1 MNPKFIKYAEWVAA
15 ILLSALVLLLLLVR
29 ATHAGA
35 LWRDECD
42 SVELARMPAF
52 ADIVANLKFTS
63 FPILF
68 PTTVRVFIMLFGTS
82 DAGLRCFGFLVGV
95 GLLVVAWFNARS
107 RGDVPLI
114 LPALVGLNVTF
125 LTVGT
130 WIRGYGLGSVLVT
143 LSFGL
148 TILFVAEPT
157 VRRLIAMFVCYLA
170 SMQSLYFPAALIP
183 AFLLAAF
190 AVCVFRR
197 QFKWG
202 LALCGVA
209 GICGLSYVPKFM
221 TYFEI
226 RDWVVALQR
235 ATTPAELWRQFMIAC
250 GEPAGVS
257 PWIWLAV
264 TVISFFAAIWIVAA
278 KSRRDSTSAD
288 VFAFGALTIAL
299 ATPMYFV
306 FLRTLHN
313 IPETRYYLTLLCL
326 LAAAVELIVGLL
338 SQFVW
343 VRMAR
348 LVLVI
353 SLAAVLPI
361 FAWPKITERETN
373 LDLLARNLQNYAHNG
388 DLIIVNRW
396 FLAPGFSWYYHGPLR
411 WMTLPELSEKRIHRY
426 DLLIAKMRSPD
437 ALADIRSA
445 ISETLQ
451 SGNRVWLVGGAQ
463 LTQRGEPLILGP
475 APDPQY
481 GSDSGMYDYSWA
493 TQLGA
498 FLQQHVIDGEV
509 VLSPMDGV
517 NSNENVPLL
526 IARGWKE

>member
-1 MNPKFIKYAEWVAA
+1 VKPKLIKHAEWLVA
-15 ILLSALVLLLLLVR
+15 ILLSALVLFLLLVR

-42 SVELARMPAF
+42 SVELARMPSF
-52 ADIVANLKFTS
+52 IDIVHNLKFTS

-68 PTTVRVFIMLFGTS
+68 PTTVRIFTSIWGTS
-82 DAGLRCFGFLVGV
+82 DGALRCFGFLVGA
-95 GLLVVAWFNARS
+95 GLLLIGWLNARA

-114 LPALVGLNVTF
+114 LPALIGLNVTF

-148 TILFVAEPT
+148 TVLFVAEPS
-157 VRRLIAMFVCYLA
+157 RFRLVVMFVSYIA

-190 AVCVFRR
+190 VVCLLRG
-197 QFKWG
+197 QLKWA

-209 GICGLSYVPKFM
+209 AICAISYIPKFL

-235 ATTPAELWRQFMIAC
+235 KTTSGELWREFMSAC
-250 GEPAGVS
+250 GEPTQVA
-257 PWIWLAV
+257 PWIWLIVVAMS
-264 TVISFFAAIWIVAA
+264 IIGGIWIVAA
-278 KSRRDSTSAD
+278 KSRRDSISASVF
-288 VFAFGALTIAL
+288 VFAIIAIVLAL
-299 ATPMYFV
+299 PMYLI
-306 FLRTLHN
+306 FLWTLHN
-313 IPETRYYLTLLCL
+313 IPETRYYLALLCVI
-326 LAAAVELIVGLL
+326 AAATELIIGLL
-338 SQFVW
+338 SEFIW
-343 VRMAR
+343 VRIGR

-353 SLAAVLPI
+353 GLAAALAI
-361 FAWPKITERETN
+361 FAWPKITEHETN
-373 LDLLARNLQNYAHNG
+373 LDLLAKNLQQYAREG

-396 FLAPGFSWYYHGPLR
+396 FLAPGFSWYYRGPVQ

-426 DLLIAKMRSPD
+426 DLLIAKMQTRD
-437 ALADIRSA
+437 ALADIRAA

-463 LTQRGEPLILGP
+463 LSQQGEPLMLAP

-481 GSDSGMYDYSWA
+481 GWDSGMYDYSWA

-498 FLQQHVIDGEV
+498 FLRQHVVDGEV
-509 VLSPMDGV
+509 VLPPMNGI
-517 NSNENVPLL
+517 NPNENVPLL
-526 IARGWKE
+526 IARGWRD